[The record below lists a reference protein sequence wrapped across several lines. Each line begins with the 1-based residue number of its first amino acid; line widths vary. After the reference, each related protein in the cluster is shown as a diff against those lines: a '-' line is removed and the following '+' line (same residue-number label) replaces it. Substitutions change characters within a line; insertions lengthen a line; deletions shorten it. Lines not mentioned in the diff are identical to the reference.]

1 MKELLENA
9 VLSIELGVEDYQTGD
24 ERRVLSA
31 IRNLYAGVLLLCKQV
46 LWNESPR
53 SRTAIRLIGNRSR
66 NVSKS
71 LASPWTGQNCKI
83 LPGSEMTSSICL

>member
-46 LWNESPR
+46 L
-53 SRTAIRLIGNRSR
+53 GN
-66 NVSKS
+66 
-71 LASPWTGQNCKI
+71 
-83 LPGSEMTSSICL
+83 

>member
-1 MKELLENA
+1 MKELLDNA

-46 LWNESPR
+46 LWNKSPPGTDGSLIYKDSRSAKDRWPR
-53 SRTAIRLIGNRSR
+53 SHGAQEATPEHG
-66 NVSKS
+66 
-71 LASPWTGQNCKI
+71 
-83 LPGSEMTSSICL
+83 